1 MQSASYTLK
10 SSSRETKMNDQN
22 KAGVRLRQFTQF
34 TQIQLRRNLKWSR
47 TLQRQRDIAKI
58 FARKSRE
65 IAKAQQEVKLSNNK
79 PDYTI
84 SQLKVKVLCKERRLS
99 FQTNCKRMLC
109 WYYQY
114 QQKPGLNRL
123 QETLM
128 QAMYRTRMIHPSSF
142 QQLEAV

>member
-58 FARKSRE
+58 FARKSQE
-65 IAKAQQEVKLSNNK
+65 IAKAQQEVKLSKNK
-79 PDYTI
+79 PE
-84 SQLKVKVLCKERRLS
+84 L
-99 FQTNCKRMLC
+99 
-109 WYYQY
+109 
-114 QQKPGLNRL
+114 
-123 QETLM
+123 
-128 QAMYRTRMIHPSSF
+128 
-142 QQLEAV
+142 